1 VSTVQVELQDT
12 NRRKIRLLKPLGKGG
27 FGAVYLADVYSPEGL
42 VQRMAVKL
50 LHEEFARDN
59 QLAARA
65 RDEARLMSQLNHDHV
80 VKVHALTQVGERA
93 AVLMEYVEGVDG
105 AALLDAADR
114 ARERG
119 LPPRVCAAII
129 EHSASALHAAW
140 TTRSPQTGQPL
151 RVVHRDI
158 KPSNLLLSSGGVV
171 KVMDF
176 GVARAEFEREAQ
188 TQSVQFGTQRYMA
201 PERWLHGEAGPESD
215 IYSLGITLWEL
226 LTGGRFERLPL
237 QETSYNKR
245 RAEHLEQLRGLQ
257 GGEPLMEI
265 VEGMLAFSPEVRLN
279 ALQVEERLGALADNL
294 PGPELRR
301 YARKVV
307 PPLVESR
314 LAALANDPDLRE
326 ISGTLQTR
334 GAPSVTPPAK
344 AEAPAAPAEDESA
357 QRAPVTPTAHDD
369 EVPRWLPVVVGSGAV
384 LAAGLVAVLVWWFF
398 LRPEPE
404 PAPEVE
410 PVAPVVEP
418 AAVEVP
424 VVVEPAPTPSP
435 TGTRVKTTPKQDTTV
450 KPAPAPAP
458 AVSPAPT
465 PTPTPQTPAA
475 SAATISYSLLSDPAG
490 LTATVAGKSVT
501 TPSRVELKPG
511 EYTVRFSQGGETVFD
526 CPVKVDENNTRVK
539 LDSRREPF
547 KCR

>member
-1 VSTVQVELQDT
+1 MSTVQVELQDT

-114 ARERG
+114 AKERG

-140 TTRSPQTGQPL
+140 TTLSPQTGQPL

-245 RAEHLEQLRGLQ
+245 RAEHVEQLRGLQ
-257 GGEPLMEI
+257 GGEALVEI

-279 ALQVEERLGALADNL
+279 AQQVEERLGALADNL

-344 AEAPAAPAEDESA
+344 AEGPVAPPEALKAR
-357 QRAPVTPTAHDD
+357 RAPVTPSAHDD
-369 EVPRWLPVVVGSGAV
+369 EVPSWLPVVVGSGAV

-398 LRPEPE
+398 LRPAPG
-404 PAPEVE
+404 PAPDVE

-424 VVVEPAPTPSP
+424 VVVEPDVVEPDIAPAPTPSRTKTAPKPEP
-435 TGTRVKTTPKQDTTV
+435 TTQ
-450 KPAPAPAP
+450 PAPAP
-458 AVSPAPT
+458 SPAPS
-465 PTPTPQTPAA
+465 PAPV
-475 SAATISYSLLSDPAG
+475 AATISYSLLSDPAG
-490 LTATVAGKSVT
+490 LTATVGGKSVT

-511 EYTVRFSQGGETVFD
+511 EYTVRFSQGGEAVFD

>member
-1 VSTVQVELQDT
+1 MSTVQVELQDT

-114 ARERG
+114 AKEHG

-237 QETSYNKR
+237 QEASYAKR

-257 GGEPLMEI
+257 GGAPLMEI
-265 VEGMLAFSPEVRLN
+265 VEGMLAFSPADRLN
-279 ALQVEERLGALADNL
+279 AQQVEERLGALADNL

-307 PPLVESR
+307 PPLVEAR
-314 LAALANDPDLRE
+314 LAALANDPELRE

-334 GAPSVTPPAK
+334 GSPSVTPPAPVER
-344 AEAPAAPAEDESA
+344 EAPAAPPGPPEE
-357 QRAPVTPTAHDD
+357 
-369 EVPRWLPVVVGSGAV
+369 ELPRWLPVVVGGGAV
-384 LAAGLVAVLVWWFF
+384 LAAGLVAALVWWFA
-398 LRPEPE
+398 LRPDPGAAPVAEPVTEPVTAPAAE
-404 PAPEVE
+404 PAPAEALTE
-410 PVAPVVEP
+410 PPSPVAAPAASPPLSPSRSRSPPKDPPSGASSGTPSAAPAVTTEP
-418 AAVEVP
+418 AAP
-424 VVVEPAPTPSP
+424 PEP
-435 TGTRVKTTPKQDTTV
+435 
-450 KPAPAPAP
+450 
-458 AVSPAPT
+458 
-465 PTPTPQTPAA
+465 PAA
-475 SAATISYSLLSDPAG
+475 TATISFSLLSDPAG
-490 LTATVAGKSVT
+490 LTATVGGKSVT

>member
-1 VSTVQVELQDT
+1 MSTVQVELQDT

-50 LHEEFARDN
+50 LHEEFARDS

-245 RAEHLEQLRGLQ
+245 RAEHIEQLRSLQ
-257 GGEPLMEI
+257 GGEALMEI
-265 VEGMLAFSPEVRLN
+265 LEAMLAFSPEHRLN
-279 ALQVEERLGALADNL
+279 AQQVEERLGTLADNL

-334 GAPSVTPPAK
+334 GAPSVTPPANLGG
-344 AEAPAAPAEDESA
+344 AVATPEPALAPGPPS
-357 QRAPVTPTAHDD
+357 APVAQEEELPT
-369 EVPRWLPVVVGSGAV
+369 WLPVLVGSGAV
-384 LAAGLVAVLVWWFF
+384 LAAGLVAVLVWWFA
-398 LRPEPE
+398 LRPEPG
-404 PAPEVE
+404 P
-410 PVAPVVEP
+410 
-418 AAVEVP
+418 
-424 VVVEPAPTPSP
+424 
-435 TGTRVKTTPKQDTTV
+435 
-450 KPAPAPAP
+450 
-458 AVSPAPT
+458 
-465 PTPTPQTPAA
+465 
-475 SAATISYSLLSDPAG
+475 
-490 LTATVAGKSVT
+490 
-501 TPSRVELKPG
+501 
-511 EYTVRFSQGGETVFD
+511 
-526 CPVKVDENNTRVK
+526 
-539 LDSRREPF
+539 
-547 KCR
+547 

>member
-1 VSTVQVELQDT
+1 MSTVQVELQDT

-279 ALQVEERLGALADNL
+279 AQQVEERLGALADNL

-334 GAPSVTPPAK
+334 GGPSVTPPAK
-344 AEAPAAPAEDESA
+344 AEAPAAPAEAEIA
-357 QRAPVTPTAHDD
+357 PRAPVTPTAHDD
-369 EVPRWLPVVVGSGAV
+369 EVPSWLPVVVGSGAV

-398 LRPEPE
+398 LRPEPG

-435 TGTRVKTTPKQDTTV
+435 TGTRTKTTPKQDATV

-458 AVSPAPT
+458 AV
-465 PTPTPQTPAA
+465 TPAA

>member
-1 VSTVQVELQDT
+1 MSTVQVELQDT

-50 LHEEFARDN
+50 LHEEFAKDN

-114 ARERG
+114 AKERG

-245 RAEHLEQLRGLQ
+245 RAEHVEQLRDLQ

-265 VEGMLAFSPEVRLN
+265 VEGMLAFSPENRLN
-279 ALQVEERLGALADNL
+279 AQQVEERLGALADNL

-314 LAALANDPDLRE
+314 LAALAKDPDLRE

-334 GAPSVTPPAK
+334 GAPSSTPPASPQGV
-344 AEAPAAPAEDESA
+344 AASPVDVDAPGTTPRPVA
-357 QRAPVTPTAHDD
+357 QDD
-369 EVPRWLPVVVGSGAV
+369 EVPTWLPVVVGGGAV

-398 LRPEPE
+398 LRPEPG
-404 PAPEVE
+404 PELV
-410 PVAPVVEP
+410 VDPVVEP
-418 AAVEVP
+418 
-424 VVVEPAPTPSP
+424 VVEP
-435 TGTRVKTTPKQDTTV
+435 TT
-450 KPAPAPAP
+450 A
-458 AVSPAPT
+458 
-465 PTPTPQTPAA
+465 
-475 SAATISYSLLSDPAG
+475 
-490 LTATVAGKSVT
+490 
-501 TPSRVELKPG
+501 
-511 EYTVRFSQGGETVFD
+511 
-526 CPVKVDENNTRVK
+526 
-539 LDSRREPF
+539 
-547 KCR
+547 